1 MGNIEMVPTGIKG
14 LDDILNGGMTTYS
27 INIIAG
33 PPGSGK
39 TILTQ
44 QILFNCVRQNRKAV
58 YFTTVPKPAVKLCI
72 INANSTTLMRR

>member
-39 TILTQ
+39 NYPHSADI
-44 QILFNCVRQNRKAV
+44 V
-58 YFTTVPKPAVKLCI
+58 
-72 INANSTTLMRR
+72 